1 MLFSVLVAA
10 LVTSPV
16 AMAGHG
22 DGVAAGTF
30 AKSNLPTAIV
40 RRPDGRVRF
49 KGGTWVGNGIYNT
62 TGAHQT
68 RIEKTY
74 SPIVGQHYAF
84 DISIQNDGN
93 RVDSF
98 KVKASGTAN
107 GGWKMRYFRGTTNI
121 TSAVVAGTYRTSS
134 LAPSTAFLITAKV
147 SFVGPSEGDI
157 TRLVMAN
164 SVANS
169 AKGDVVKIGVKLV
182 SCGC

>member
-1 MLFSVLVAA
+1 VLVVT

-16 AMAGHG
+16 AIAGHG
-22 DGVAAGTF
+22 NGVAAGAL
-30 AKSNLPTAIV
+30 AKSSLPTAIV

-49 KGGTWVGNGIYNT
+49 QGGTWVGNDIYNS
-62 TGAHQT
+62 TGTHQA

-84 DISIQNDGN
+84 GISIQNDGN
-93 RVDSF
+93 RADSF
-98 KVKASGTAN
+98 KVKASGTAT

-121 TSAVVAGTYRTSS
+121 TPAVVAGTYRTSS
-134 LAPSTAFLITAKV
+134 LAPSTTFLITAKV

-157 TRLVMAN
+157 TRLVMAK

-169 AKGDVVKIGVKLV
+169 AKEDVVKIGVKLV